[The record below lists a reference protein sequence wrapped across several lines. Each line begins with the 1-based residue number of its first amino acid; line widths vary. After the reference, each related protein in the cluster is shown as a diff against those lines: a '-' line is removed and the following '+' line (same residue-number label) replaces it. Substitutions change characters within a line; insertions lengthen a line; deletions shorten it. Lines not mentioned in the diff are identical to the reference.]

1 LPQLLHNRR
10 DPAEQA
16 DHIVRASKEQQLRK
30 TVRLRAAGAA
40 VVTVAALLHPSSASA
55 AGTAAS
61 FTDYSYTATAAALP
75 DVRRIIRDDVAA
87 AAGYTGKGVGIALID
102 TGVVPVAGLTSGN
115 VVNGPDLSLE
125 SQVPG
130 LLRRDTYGHGTHL
143 AGIIAGR
150 DAAGG
155 TFKGVAPD
163 ARLLSV
169 KVGAANGAVD
179 VTQVL
184 AAIDWV
190 VAHRNDDPAHPV
202 KVLNLS
208 YGTDSTQSWVS
219 SPLSKAVEN
228 AYRAGISVIVASG
241 NTGGNILNP
250 GSNPYIITVGAT
262 DPRGTTGTADDTVA
276 GFSSRGTSQD
286 NAPDVLAPGRSIVS
300 LRNPG
305 SYADVNYA
313 SARVGDRYFKGSGT
327 SQAAAVVSGAAAV
340 LLQKYPALS
349 PMQVMC
355 YLRATGTP
363 VAGSYAPQINL
374 QTAIRSTLT
383 GCSQSGSTITGTGSI
398 QRDRGS
404 SVVTMGDG
412 VALTGERDI
421 FGPLSSSAWA
431 AASTAGT
438 AWKGGDWMGR
448 PWTGTGLTTPSNG
461 QGNWSGKA
469 WSGKAWSGK
478 AWSDVAWSGQ
488 TWSGKAWSGSGGTAP
503 NWSGAAWSS
512 TGWLTAGDKG
522 WLS

>member
-1 LPQLLHNRR
+1 M
-10 DPAEQA
+10 
-16 DHIVRASKEQQLRK
+16 RK
-30 TVRLRAAGAA
+30 VRLRAAGAA
-40 VVTVAALLHPSSASA
+40 VVTTAALLYP
-55 AGTAAS
+55 GTADAATTTPS
-61 FTDYSYTATAAALP
+61 FSDYSYTATAAGLP

-102 TGVVPVAGLTSGN
+102 TGVVPVPGLTSGN
-115 VVNGPDLSLE
+115 VANGPDLSLE

-130 LLRRDTYGHGTHL
+130 LFRRDTYGHGTHL

-155 TFKGVAPD
+155 AFQGVAPD
-163 ARLLSV
+163 AKLLSI
-169 KVGAANGAVD
+169 KAGAANGAVD
-179 VTQVL
+179 VTQVM

-190 VAHRNDDPAHPV
+190 VAHRNDDPANPI

-219 SPLSKAVEN
+219 SPLSEAVEN
-228 AYRAGISVIVASG
+228 AYRAGISVIIAAG

-262 DPRGTTGTADDTVA
+262 DPLGTTSPADDTVA
-276 GFSSRGTSQD
+276 GFSSNGTSKD
-286 NAPDVLAPGRSIVS
+286 NAPDVMAPGRSIVS
-300 LRNPG
+300 LRDPG
-305 SYADVNYA
+305 SYADVNYP

-327 SQAAAVVSGAAAV
+327 SQAAAVVSGATAV
-340 LLQKYPALS
+340 LLQKYPTLS

-363 VAGSYAPQINL
+363 VTGSYAPQINL

-398 QRDRGS
+398 QKDRGS
-404 SVVTMGDG
+404 SLVTMGDG
-412 VALTGERDI
+412 VALTGERDL
-421 FGPLSSSAWA
+421 FGPLSTSAWA
-431 AASTAGT
+431 AASAAGT
-438 AWKGGDWMGR
+438 SWNGGDWMGR
-448 PWTGTGLTTPSNG
+448 PWTGTGWTSTADG
-461 QGNWSGKA
+461 QWSWAGKA

-478 AWSDVAWSGQ
+478 AWSDIAWSGQ
-488 TWSGKAWSGSGGTAP
+488 SWSGKAWSSSTGTAP
-503 NWSGAAWSS
+503 TWSGATWASG
-512 TGWLTAGDKG
+512 GWLAAGDKG

>member
-1 LPQLLHNRR
+1 LRR
-10 DPAEQA
+10 
-16 DHIVRASKEQQLRK
+16 K
-30 TVRLRAAGAA
+30 VRLRAAGAA
-40 VVTVAALLHPSSASA
+40 VV
-55 AGTAAS
+55 AAS
-61 FTDYSYTATAAALP
+61 VLLSPDSAKAATTPPISDYAYAATAATLP

-115 VVNGPDLSLE
+115 VANGPDLSLE

-130 LLRRDTYGHGTHL
+130 LAWRDSYGHGTHL

-155 TFKGVAPD
+155 AFQGVAPD
-163 ARLLSV
+163 ARLLSI

-179 VTQVL
+179 VTQVM

-190 VAHRNDDPAHPV
+190 VAHRNDDPANPI

-219 SPLSKAVEN
+219 SPLSEAVEN
-228 AYRAGISVIVASG
+228 AYQAGINVVVAAG

-250 GSNPYIITVGAT
+250 GSNPYIVTVGAT
-262 DPRGTTGTADDTVA
+262 DPQGTTNPADDTA
-276 GFSSRGTSQD
+276 ATFSSKGTSQD
-286 NAPDVLAPGRSIVS
+286 NAPDVMAPGRSIVS
-300 LRNPG
+300 LRSPG
-305 SYADVNYA
+305 SYADVNYS

-327 SQAAAVVSGAAAV
+327 SQAAAVVSGATAV
-340 LLQKYPALS
+340 LLQKYPSLT

-383 GCSQSGSTITGTGSI
+383 SCSQSGSTITGTGSI
-398 QRDRGS
+398 QKDRGS
-404 SVVTMGDG
+404 SQVTMGDG

-421 FGPLSSSAWA
+421 FGPLSTSAWA
-431 AASTAGT
+431 AASAAHTS
-438 AWKGGDWMGR
+438 WNGGDWMGR
-448 PWTGTGLTTPSNG
+448 PWTGTGWAGTTDG
-461 QGNWSGKA
+461 QANWSGKA
-469 WSGKAWSGK
+469 WSGKGWSGK
-478 AWSDVAWSGQ
+478 GWSDIAWSGQ
-488 TWSGKAWSGSGGTAP
+488 IWSGKGWSSSTGAAP
-503 NWSGAAWSS
+503 TWSGAAWTSA
-512 TGWLTAGDKG
+512 GWLAAGDKG
-522 WLS
+522 WMS

>member
-1 LPQLLHNRR
+1 
-10 DPAEQA
+10 
-16 DHIVRASKEQQLRK
+16 LRK

-40 VVTVAALLHPSSASA
+40 VVTAAALLHPSSASA
-55 AGTAAS
+55 ATTTAS
-61 FTDYSYTATAAALP
+61 FTDYSYTATAATLP

-150 DAAGG
+150 DAVGG

-190 VAHRNDDPAHPV
+190 VAHRNDDPANPI

-228 AYRAGISVIVASG
+228 AYRSGINVIVASG

-250 GSNPYIITVGAT
+250 GSNPYIVTVGAT

-276 GFSSRGTSQD
+276 GFSSRGTSQE

-300 LRNPG
+300 LRDPG
-305 SYADVNYA
+305 SYADVHYA

-327 SQAAAVVSGAAAV
+327 SQAAAVVSGATAV
-340 LLQKYPALS
+340 LLQKYPTLS

-383 GCSQSGSTITGTGSI
+383 SCSQSGSTITGTGSI

-404 SVVTMGDG
+404 SQVTMGDG

-431 AASTAGT
+431 AASTART
-438 AWKGGDWMGR
+438 AWNGGDWMGR
-448 PWTGTGLTTPSNG
+448 PWTGTGWTTPTDG

-478 AWSDVAWSGQ
+478 AWSDLAWSGQ

>member
-1 LPQLLHNRR
+1 MRG
-10 DPAEQA
+10 
-16 DHIVRASKEQQLRK
+16 K
-30 TVRLRAAGAA
+30 VRLRAAGTV
-40 VVTVAALLHPSSASA
+40 VVTAAALLYPGA
-55 AGTAAS
+55 ADAATTTS
-61 FTDYSYTATAAALP
+61 PTDYNYTATATTLP

-115 VVNGPDLSLE
+115 VANGPDLSLE

-130 LLRRDTYGHGTHL
+130 LVRRDTYGHGTHL

-155 TFKGVAPD
+155 AFTGVAPD
-163 ARLLSV
+163 AKLLSI

-179 VTQVL
+179 VTQVM
-184 AAIDWV
+184 AAVDWV
-190 VAHRNDDPAHPV
+190 VAHRNDDPANPI
-202 KVLNLS
+202 KVINLS

-219 SPLSKAVEN
+219 SPLSEAVEN
-228 AYRAGISVIVASG
+228 AYLAGISVVVASG

-262 DPRGTTGTADDTVA
+262 DPQGTTNPADDKSA
-276 GFSSRGTSQD
+276 SFSSLGANTRE
-286 NAPDVLAPGRSIVS
+286 NAPDVMAPGRSIVS

-305 SYADVNYA
+305 SYVDVNYA
-313 SARVGDRYFKGSGT
+313 SARVGDRFFTGSGT

-355 YLRATGTP
+355 YLKATGTA

-398 QRDRGS
+398 QKDRGS
-404 SVVTMGDG
+404 SLVTMGDG

-421 FGPLSSSAWA
+421 FGPLSTTTWA
-431 AASTAGT
+431 AASAARTS
-438 AWKGGDWMGR
+438 WNGGDWMGH
-448 PWTGTGLTTPSNG
+448 PWTGTGWTTPTDG
-461 QGNWSGKA
+461 QANWAGKA

-478 AWSDVAWSGQ
+478 AWSDIAWAGQ
-488 TWSGKAWSGSGGTAP
+488 TWSGKAWSSSTGTAP
-503 NWSGAAWSS
+503 NWSGATWSS
-512 TGWLTAGDKG
+512 TGWLSAGDKG
-522 WLS
+522 WLY